1 MHHTV
6 KNLINIRAKLDEKF
20 NKDNKYSLPKI
31 IAVSKTFKLEHIEPL
46 IKFGHENFGE
56 NKVQEALEKWTEIK
70 KEKKNIKLHLIGKL
84 QSNKVKNALR
94 IFDYIHSLDNE
105 KLANKISQY
114 QKENNINRKLFIQIN
129 IGNEEQKSGI
139 DENNIDNFFDYCK
152 NLNLNIIG
160 IMCIPPLN
168 INTESYFK
176 KMQLIKNRLKLDELS
191 MGMSSDYLTAVKFDA
206 SYIRLGSSIF
216 GQRN

>member
-1 MHHTV
+1 M
-6 KNLINIRAKLDEKF
+6 
-20 NKDNKYSLPKI
+20 
-31 IAVSKTFKLEHIEPL
+31 

-114 QKENNINRKLFIQIN
+114 QKENNLNTKLFIQVN

-139 DENNIDNFFDYCK
+139 NENNINNFYNYCK
-152 NLNLNIIG
+152 NLQ
-160 IMCIPPLN
+160 
-168 INTESYFK
+168 K
-176 KMQLIKNRLKLDELS
+176 
-191 MGMSSDYLTAVKFDA
+191 
-206 SYIRLGSSIF
+206 
-216 GQRN
+216 

>member
-129 IGNEEQKSGI
+129 IGNERQKSGI
-139 DENNIDNFFDYCK
+139 DENNIDNFYDYCK

-168 INTESYFK
+168 INT
-176 KMQLIKNRLKLDELS
+176 
-191 MGMSSDYLTAVKFDA
+191 
-206 SYIRLGSSIF
+206 
-216 GQRN
+216 

>member
-56 NKVQEALEKWTEIK
+56 NKVQKWTEIK

-139 DENNIDNFFDYCK
+139 DENNIDNFYDYCK

>member
-176 KMQLIKNRLKLDELS
+176 KMQLIKNRLRLDELS

>member
-6 KNLINIRAKLDEKF
+6 KNLINIRAKLEEKF